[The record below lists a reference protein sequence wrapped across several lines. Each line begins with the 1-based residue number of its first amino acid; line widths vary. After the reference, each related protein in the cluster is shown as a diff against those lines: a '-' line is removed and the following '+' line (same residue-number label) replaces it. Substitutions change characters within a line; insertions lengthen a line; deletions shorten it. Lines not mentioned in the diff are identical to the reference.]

1 MKIMNRF
8 VLCAVMALTSTAVFA
23 QLGGLGGA
31 LGGIGGGSSS
41 SAGSVSPERIV
52 NGYVKG
58 QSHVLTGEQFMIRAL
73 GLKTAEA
80 KMVLE
85 AKALTGTPTK
95 SEVDQSKT
103 VVENGSRALS
113 DGMKEHAGQMSEASK
128 KEFHKGT
135 VSLAKGLQEYVS
147 MSADARNYRPS
158 VSNMGRSAVAASSI
172 APSLPGSISSL
183 SATLKAAI
191 QFMKDNDMPPLEK
204 NATAGLPGF

>member
-1 MKIMNRF
+1 MMNRF
-8 VLCAVMALTSTAVFA
+8 VLCVLLALSSTAVFA
-23 QLGGLGGA
+23 QLGGLGGV
-31 LGGIGGGSSS
+31 LGGIGGSSSS

-58 QSHVLTGEQFMIRAL
+58 QGYVLTGEQYMIRAL
-73 GLKTAEA
+73 GLKTEEA

-103 VVENGSRALS
+103 VVESGNHALS
-113 DGMKEHAGQMSEASK
+113 EGMKTHAGQMSEASK

-135 VSLAKGLQEYVS
+135 VSLAKGLQEYVA
-147 MSADARNYRPS
+147 MSNDVRNYRPS
-158 VSNMGRSAVAASSI
+158 VSNMDRSAVAASAI

-183 SATLKAAI
+183 SSTLKAAT
-191 QFMKDNDMPPLEK
+191 QFMKDNDMPPLEQ